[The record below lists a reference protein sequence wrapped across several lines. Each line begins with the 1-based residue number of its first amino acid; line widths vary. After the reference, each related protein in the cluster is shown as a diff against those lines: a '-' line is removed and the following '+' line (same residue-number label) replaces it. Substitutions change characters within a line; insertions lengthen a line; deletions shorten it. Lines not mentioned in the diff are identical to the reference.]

1 MYPSDERSPGAR
13 GMIAMLPLAVVAAIG
28 GGHPHAT
35 APSTAGAI
43 PTPIGVAPGFR
54 LPAGGPRAAAG
65 RPIAGLVCGPQAAPA
80 GAVHVE
86 LFARGRVLL
95 LPPGIGVASPAA
107 RLGARVIPHG
117 CVYPLRTLDPTGVVW
132 LGRSHGLTM
141 RMLFAVWGQP
151 LATHRLAGF
160 HSRSVVRAYVDG
172 VRWRGSVGRLAL
184 TDHRELVLEIG
195 PYVPPHRSFG
205 FSGRVIT

>member
-1 MYPSDERSPGAR
+1 
-13 GMIAMLPLAVVAAIG
+13 MIAMLPLAVAAAIG
-28 GGHPHAT
+28 GGHRHAPIP
-35 APSTAGAI
+35 AASAAI

-54 LPAGGPRAAAG
+54 LPAGPPRAAAG
-65 RPIAGLVCGPQAAPA
+65 RPIAGLACGRQARPA

-86 LFARGRVLL
+86 LFARGRALL
-95 LPPGIGVASPAA
+95 LPPGIGVASPAG

-132 LGRSHGLTM
+132 LGRPGGLTL

-151 LATHRLAGF
+151 LTAHRLAGF
-160 HSRSVVRAYVDG
+160 RSRSGVRAYLNG
-172 VRWRGSVGRLAL
+172 VRWHGPLGWLAL
-184 TDHRELVLEIG
+184 TDHLELVLEIG
-195 PYVPPHRSFG
+195 AYVPPHRSFG